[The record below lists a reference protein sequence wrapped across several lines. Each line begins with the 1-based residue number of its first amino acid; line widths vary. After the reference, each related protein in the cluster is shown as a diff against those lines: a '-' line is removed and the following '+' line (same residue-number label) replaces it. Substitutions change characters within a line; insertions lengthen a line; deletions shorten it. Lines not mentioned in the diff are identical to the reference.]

1 MNIRL
6 ILLALSCLFFSTL
19 SHAEY
24 KKLDAIIAIVDDDII
39 TESDLQEKIQMVRG
53 NLLQQQIT
61 VPEAEIRKQ
70 VMDRLILESLQL
82 QMAQRAGI
90 TISDEQLNRTMTSIA
105 QRNGLD
111 LAGFHQ
117 ELEQQGI
124 DYQVMREQI
133 RDEMIIQQVQQ
144 GNLQSRIQI
153 TEQDVA
159 NFLNSAEGKQITATQ
174 YHLQHILLPV
184 DESAST
190 QETEN
195 AHNALLSIRQ
205 QLTQGQ
211 VKFEQLI
218 QQQSLGQISLGGAD
232 FGWQRVEDLPS
243 LFADKAITM
252 TAGDISQ
259 PIRSGAGW
267 HLLRLAD
274 KTGGND
280 IVNQV
285 HARHI
290 LIMPSE
296 VRSDE
301 QAQALATKL
310 YEDILQG
317 GDFNLLAKEYSEDKG
332 SALQGGDLGWS
343 GPGQYLPEFEQ
354 TLHTLAV
361 EEISRP
367 IKTSFGWH
375 IIQKLGER
383 QQNMTK
389 EHWKNQARQAIY
401 ERKFADELDAWLA
414 RIRDEAFIE
423 IK

>member
-6 ILLALSCLFFSTL
+6 IVLALSCLFFSAL

-24 KKLDAIIAIVDDDII
+24 TRLDAIIAIVDDDII
-39 TESDLQEKIQMVRG
+39 TESDVQEKMQLVKG
-53 NLLQQQIT
+53 NLQQQQMT
-61 VPEAEIRKQ
+61 VPEEEIRKQ
-70 VMDRLILESLQL
+70 VLDRLIIESLQL
-82 QMAQRAGI
+82 QMADRAGI
-90 TISDEQLNRTMTSIA
+90 SINDEQLNRTMSSIA

-117 ELEQQGI
+117 ELQQQGI
-124 DYQVMREQI
+124 DYQAMREQI
-133 RDEMIIQQVQQ
+133 RNEMIIQQVQQ

-159 NFLNSAEGKQITATQ
+159 NFLSSAEGQKITATQ
-174 YHLQHILLPV
+174 YHLQHILLAV
-184 DESAST
+184 DESASAQ
-190 QETEN
+190 QEAAVRN
-195 AHNALLSIRQ
+195 DLLKIRQ
-205 QLTQGQ
+205 QLTQGK
-211 VKFEQLI
+211 VRFEQLL
-218 QQQSLGQISLGGAD
+218 QQRAYEQLTLSGAD
-232 FGWQRVEDLPS
+232 FGWQQVDDLPS
-243 LFADKAITM
+243 LFADQAVTM
-252 TAGDISQ
+252 AAGDISQ

-280 IVNQV
+280 FVDQV

-296 VRSDE
+296 VRNDE

-354 TLHTLAV
+354 TLHALAV

-367 IKTSFGWH
+367 IQTNFGWH

-401 ERKFADELDAWLA
+401 ERKFGDELDAWLA

>member
-1 MNIRL
+1 M
-6 ILLALSCLFFSTL
+6 
-19 SHAEY
+19 
-24 KKLDAIIAIVDDDII
+24 
-39 TESDLQEKIQMVRG
+39 
-53 NLLQQQIT
+53 T
-61 VPEAEIRKQ
+61 VPDDEIRKQ
-70 VMDRLILESLQL
+70 VLDRLIIESLQL

-90 TISDEQLNRTMTSIA
+90 NISDEQLNRTMNSIA

-111 LAGFHQ
+111 LASFHQ
-117 ELEQQGI
+117 ELQQQGI
-124 DYQVMREQI
+124 DYQAMREQI
-133 RDEMIIQQVQQ
+133 RNEMITQQVQQ

-159 NFLNSAEGKQITATQ
+159 NFLSSAEGQQITATQ
-174 YHLQHILLPV
+174 YHLQHILLAV
-184 DESAST
+184 DENASAQ
-190 QETEN
+190 QEDAVRN
-195 AHNALLSIRQ
+195 SLLSIRQ
-205 QLTQGQ
+205 QLTQGKVRFEQ
-211 VKFEQLI
+211 LLQQKKFEQL
-218 QQQSLGQISLGGAD
+218 SLSGAD
-232 FGWQRVEDLPS
+232 FGWQKAEDLPS
-243 LFADKAITM
+243 LFADKAIRM
-252 TAGDISQ
+252 AVGDISQ

-267 HLLRLAD
+267 HLLRLAE

-280 IVNQV
+280 FVDQV

-354 TLHTLAV
+354 TLNALAV

-367 IKTSFGWH
+367 IQTNFGWH

>member
-6 ILLALSCLFFSTL
+6 LLVTFSCLFFTAL

-24 KKLDAIIAIVDDDII
+24 KKIDAIIAIVDDDII
-39 TESDLQEKIQMVRG
+39 TESDLQEKIQLVKG
-53 NLLQQQIT
+53 NLLQQQMT
-61 VPEAEIRKQ
+61 VPDDEIRKQ
-70 VMDRLILESLQL
+70 VLDRLIIESLQL

-90 TISDEQLNRTMTSIA
+90 NISDEQLNRTMNSIA

-111 LAGFHQ
+111 LASFHQ
-117 ELEQQGI
+117 ELQQQGI
-124 DYQVMREQI
+124 DYQAMREQI
-133 RDEMIIQQVQQ
+133 RNEMITQQVQQ

-159 NFLNSAEGKQITATQ
+159 NFLSSAEGQQITATQ
-174 YHLQHILLPV
+174 YHLQHILLAV
-184 DESAST
+184 DENASAQ
-190 QETEN
+190 QEDAVRN
-195 AHNALLSIRQ
+195 SLLSIRQ
-205 QLTQGQ
+205 QLTQGKVRFEQ
-211 VKFEQLI
+211 LLQQKKFEQL
-218 QQQSLGQISLGGAD
+218 SLSGAD
-232 FGWQRVEDLPS
+232 FGWQKAEDLPS
-243 LFADKAITM
+243 LFADKAIRM
-252 TAGDISQ
+252 AVGDISQ

-267 HLLRLAD
+267 HLLRLAE

-280 IVNQV
+280 FVDQV

-367 IKTSFGWH
+367 IQTNFGWH

>member
-6 ILLALSCLFFSTL
+6 LLVTFSCLFFTAL

-24 KKLDAIIAIVDDDII
+24 KKIDAIIAIVDDDII
-39 TESDLQEKIQMVRG
+39 TESDLQEKIQLVKG
-53 NLLQQQIT
+53 NLLQQQMT
-61 VPEAEIRKQ
+61 VPDDEIRKQ
-70 VMDRLILESLQL
+70 VLDRLIIESLQL

-90 TISDEQLNRTMTSIA
+90 NISDEQLNRTMNSIA

-111 LAGFHQ
+111 LASFHQ
-117 ELEQQGI
+117 ELQQQGI
-124 DYQVMREQI
+124 DYQAMREQI
-133 RDEMIIQQVQQ
+133 RNEMITQQVQQ

-159 NFLNSAEGKQITATQ
+159 NFLSSAEGQQITATQ
-174 YHLQHILLPV
+174 YHLQHILLAV
-184 DESAST
+184 DENASAQ
-190 QETEN
+190 QEDAVRN
-195 AHNALLSIRQ
+195 SLLSIRQ
-205 QLTQGQ
+205 QLTQGKVRFEQ
-211 VKFEQLI
+211 LLQQKKFEQL
-218 QQQSLGQISLGGAD
+218 SLSGAD
-232 FGWQRVEDLPS
+232 FGWQKAEDLPS
-243 LFADKAITM
+243 LFADKAIRM
-252 TAGDISQ
+252 AVGDISQ

-267 HLLRLAD
+267 HLLRLAE

-280 IVNQV
+280 FVDQV

-301 QAQALATKL
+301 QAHALATKL
-310 YEDILQG
+310 YEEILHG
-317 GDFNLLAKEYSEDKG
+317 SDFSLLAKEYSEDKG

-354 TLHTLAV
+354 TLNALAV